1 MKNRKG
7 ETKVENNTVEN
18 LNEAKE
24 KILLCNKIKKRS
36 KKGIEEL
43 NGISKTTKNLA
54 IVSRKYTKT
63 MKVIEVRKIARER
76 SICCLPPPDHAPVM
90 YYGFTLRTTQ
100 MLITVFI
107 IPIADVN
114 GVILYFASVLLIGV
128 FISLHDHF
136 LSIHSMLNKRAMR
149 KLVCSAYVFS
159 YAYKK

>member
-63 MKVIEVRKIARER
+63 MKVIEV
-76 SICCLPPPDHAPVM
+76 
-90 YYGFTLRTTQ
+90 
-100 MLITVFI
+100 
-107 IPIADVN
+107 
-114 GVILYFASVLLIGV
+114 
-128 FISLHDHF
+128 
-136 LSIHSMLNKRAMR
+136 
-149 KLVCSAYVFS
+149 
-159 YAYKK
+159 KK